1 MHIAELSQGS
11 NGLTYV
17 QSSSTT
23 PGTCGLG
30 QSLNLMPPPSSASTW
45 SQGADLLQEVGA
57 SWNESTTWRLHDFTS
72 SEVFSWP
79 YHPGNY
85 FIFLN
90 LGLSQILSYP
100 RGYLDLLGDTS
111 VSFSPVIR
119 PSNTKWSLFKLHG
132 YPQVCSIFFFVLIYV
147 YSCLL
152 NTSPFPFVLTE
163 FQIKT
168 SFSPSGNAL
177 TGS

>member
-1 MHIAELSQGS
+1 MHIAELSRGS

-17 QSSSTT
+17 QSSSAT

-90 LGLSQILSYP
+90 LGLS
-100 RGYLDLLGDTS
+100 
-111 VSFSPVIR
+111 
-119 PSNTKWSLFKLHG
+119 
-132 YPQVCSIFFFVLIYV
+132 
-147 YSCLL
+147 
-152 NTSPFPFVLTE
+152 
-163 FQIKT
+163 
-168 SFSPSGNAL
+168 
-177 TGS
+177 

>member
-1 MHIAELSQGS
+1 MHIAELSRGS

-72 SEVFSWP
+72 FEVFSWP

-90 LGLSQILSYP
+90 LGLSQIQ
-100 RGYLDLLGDTS
+100 

-132 YPQVCSIFFFVLIYV
+132 YPQVCQIFFFVLIYV
-147 YSCLL
+147 YSCLS